1 MQPEKVKIVMREE
14 IIYSPNKSSFIYIS
28 QQFCKVRHLQEQNQ
42 QKRLDISI
50 LPFKI
55 MILRVSLRLTLQKQ
69 LHKLIIKNN
78 LGVGMLQLARTKAK
92 RQGIGQEIIFS
103 IFQIIEGMLRLR
115 IVDKV
120 LLLIKQN
127 YNKPAFI
134 IYIQKDSQDSLIQI
148 KQELLP

>member
-1 MQPEKVKIVMREE
+1 
-14 IIYSPNKSSFIYIS
+14 
-28 QQFCKVRHLQEQNQ
+28 
-42 QKRLDISI
+42 
-50 LPFKI
+50 
-55 MILRVSLRLTLQKQ
+55 
-69 LHKLIIKNN
+69 
-78 LGVGMLQLARTKAK
+78 MLWLAKTKAK

-127 YNKPAFI
+127 CNMAVFI
-134 IYIQKDSQDSLIQI
+134 IFIQKGSQDSLIQI